1 MIVRAHFEDE
11 KRQIREE
18 ILSMG
23 LRVEE
28 DLRKAIEAFKT
39 KDVLLAQEVKADD
52 EVINSYQVTVEDR
65 CARLIATQQPV
76 AQDMRWIIATIKIA
90 DELERI
96 GDYAVHLAKTA
107 IKLENEPYL
116 KAFEHLER
124 MADVGCTM
132 IRDATDAYITL
143 DTEKARQTAAMDD
156 TIDENHKE
164 LVASLLD
171 YVQKNPDKVAQG
183 TKIIRTSG
191 FLERLGDHVTNICE
205 MIVYC
210 VDGRHVELNE

>member
-1 MIVRAHFEDE
+1 MRAHFEEE

-39 KDVLLAQEVKADD
+39 RDIDLAMEVKADD
-52 EVINSYQVTVEDR
+52 EVINSYQVTIEDR

-76 AQDMRWIIATIKIA
+76 AQDMRWIISCIKIA
-90 DELERI
+90 DELERV
-96 GDYAVHLAKTA
+96 GDHTVHLAKTA
-107 IKLENEPYL
+107 IKIEKEPYL
-116 KAFEHLER
+116 DAFKHLEQ
-124 MADVGCTM
+124 MADIGCTM
-132 IRDATDAYITL
+132 IRGATEAFITL
-143 DTEKARQTAAMDD
+143 DTEKARLTAAMDD
-156 TIDENHKE
+156 GIDDNHKE
-164 LVASLLD
+164 LVTSLLD
-171 YVQKNPDKVAQG
+171 YVQHHPDKVAHG

-191 FLERLGDHVTNICE
+191 FMERLGDHVTNICE
-205 MIVYC
+205 MVVFC